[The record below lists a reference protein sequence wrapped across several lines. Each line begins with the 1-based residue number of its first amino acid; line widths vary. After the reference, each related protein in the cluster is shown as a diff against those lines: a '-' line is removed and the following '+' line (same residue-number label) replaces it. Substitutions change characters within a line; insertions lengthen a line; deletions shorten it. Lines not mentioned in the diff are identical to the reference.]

1 MIKIPMINNKVK
13 KAIQMKNQ
21 LFSRVTP
28 NINNGT
34 LLKKLQFLRNKLNY
48 LFDTAKRQYYTG
60 ISMKLM
66 DLTTSAKTYLSVFK
80 RWLNDKKIPC
90 IPPLFHDNKFITDF
104 REKA

>member
-48 LFDTAKRQYYTG
+48 LIDTAKRQYCTG

-66 DLTTSAKTYLSVFK
+66 DPTTSAKTYLSIFK
-80 RWLNDKKIPC
+80 RWLNDKKVPC